1 MNGSR
6 KFSTTLPK
14 KGKEKMERGDLA
26 DVLESAKKFSAAF
39 SKKGK
44 GDIEGENFAGVLEEA
59 KKKK

>member
-1 MNGSR
+1 
-6 KFSTTLPK
+6 
-14 KGKEKMERGDLA
+14 MERGDLA